1 MNAATAEQ
9 KQRLAKLARTTLGTL
24 YQLAGGYRTKGKV
37 HASPELARRIEIATH
52 KMFRDTTNIPDYIT
66 RSELAPVCARCEYA
80 KRCEGRK

>member
-1 MNAATAEQ
+1 MDAATAEQ

-37 HASPELARRIEIATH
+37 HASPELARRIEIATG
-52 KMFRDTTNIPDYIT
+52 KFREEFPTPIL
-66 RSELAPVCARCEYA
+66 RSELAPVCHHCEYA